1 MSQTESRRPRRPVTI
16 EDVVGALA
24 AQCDGARR
32 RDGRGFSRADAS
44 EGGRLCALKARGMA
58 WTAEDA
64 RKANEIVNKY
74 SKQAGALLGG
84 GHEAREKGIEA
95 ALRQGRVGLRD
106 AVTDS
111 QPPYNYLGLSPGG
124 KQVNFWRLTGIADL
138 GGLAREL
145 KAACAPSH
153 GVRRNHLRLDGRADI
168 TLNGARRRAYRF
180 EADLNGTTRAG
191 ILAAAERHG
200 FLVEPAVEEA
210 LDPEIDA
217 LRRNERAAWLHRGVR
232 DGRKGTWAVFDLA
245 RRHEPFSVEVKARL
259 RGRFACLEHDD
270 WNWYVEADAA
280 TLPQVGRIV
289 QAHGFAISADLRA
302 SLVETLRSLRAR
314 ASAG

>member
-124 KQVNFWRLTGIADL
+124 KQVHFWRLTGIADL

-210 LDPEIDA
+210 LDPEID
-217 LRRNERAAWLHRGVR
+217 
-232 DGRKGTWAVFDLA
+232 LA